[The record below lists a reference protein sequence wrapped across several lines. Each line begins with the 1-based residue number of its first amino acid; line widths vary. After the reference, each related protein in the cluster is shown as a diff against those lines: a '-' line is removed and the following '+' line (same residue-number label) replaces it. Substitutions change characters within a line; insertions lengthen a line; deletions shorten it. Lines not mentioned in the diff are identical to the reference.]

1 MSTAEFPG
9 HRIPRRAEGAIAACR
24 ILTAGTAD
32 GLVAQAAAADDA
44 MLGINEQYDKVD
56 GDHLSMCISGV
67 CRVEY
72 GGAVAYGDP
81 LTADSQGRAIKA
93 TVDGSRCIGFAN
105 EAGDAGTLGTAIL
118 GNFTLSAPA

>member
-9 HRIPRRAEGAIAACR
+9 HRIPRRAEGAITAFR
-24 ILTAGTAD
+24 ILAAGSAD
-32 GLVAQAAAADDA
+32 GLVAQATAADDPL
-44 MLGINEQYDKVD
+44 LGVNEQYDKID

-72 GGAVAYGDP
+72 GGNVAYGDP

-93 TVDGSRCIGFAN
+93 TVDGSRCVGFAT
-105 EAGDAGTLGTAIL
+105 EAGDAGTLGTAL
-118 GNFTLSAPA
+118 LSNFTLSAPA